1 MRIDDIS
8 CFAQERVAAAK
19 IMVVGCGA
27 LGHEVLKH
35 LALFG
40 VGHLV
45 IVDFDTVEPRNLS
58 RSVFYRL
65 SDAEEHRYKVDV
77 MAERLHEL
85 NPDIEIKTICGD
97 VAYDVG
103 LGLIRE
109 MDVVIGCVDSRWAR
123 YCINRLCMR
132 AGKPWVDGGISELE
146 GTVRVFVPG
155 KNCYACNLG
164 DEGLEE
170 LRRRMPCS
178 GTIRRNLEAG
188 KAPTTSIV
196 ASIVGAVEV
205 QEAMKIINENVNLND
220 NENVNENDNENGKFS
235 SLCGKMFYYE
245 GGHLTT
251 KLVDF
256 QAYDDDCPV
265 HERWEPLIE
274 SPLTCNATVADALTW
289 ISSHFAISDPQF
301 SIPNDCFVD
310 YVETKG
316 TSQKVQVMKPGHK
329 VAGFI
334 ENDPTLKSIPLSEL
348 YQHEYKT
355 IDSAFPF
362 QQLTLAE
369 LGIPEHEILRVNNE
383 QYILIK

>member
-1 MRIDDIS
+1 MRTDDIS

-27 LGHEVLKH
+27 LGNEVLKH

-40 VGHLV
+40 VGHLD

-85 NPDIEIKTICGD
+85 NPDVETKTICGD

-103 LGLIRE
+103 LGLIKE

-132 AGKPWVDGGISELE
+132 AGKPWVDGGIGELE
-146 GTVRVFVPG
+146 GTARVFMPG

-178 GTIRRNLEAG
+178 GTIKRNLEAG

-196 ASIVGAVEV
+196 ASIIGAVEV
-205 QEAMKIINENVNLND
+205 QEALKIINEND
-220 NENVNENDNENGKFS
+220 NEKFS

-251 KLVDF
+251 KVVDF

-265 HERWEPLIE
+265 HECWEPVTE
-274 SPLTCNATVADALTW
+274 SPLTCKMTVADTLAW
-289 ISSHFAISDPQF
+289 ISSHFTISDPHF
-301 SIPNDCFVD
+301 SISNDCFVD
-310 YVETKG
+310 YVETKS
-316 TSQKVQVMKPGHK
+316 TSRKVQVMRPGHK
-329 VAGFI
+329 VADFI
-334 ENDPTLKSIPLSEL
+334 ENDPLLKNISLSEL

-355 IDSAFPF
+355 IDSSFPF
-362 QQLTLAE
+362 PHLTLAE
-369 LGIPEHEILRVNNE
+369 LGIPEREILRVNNE